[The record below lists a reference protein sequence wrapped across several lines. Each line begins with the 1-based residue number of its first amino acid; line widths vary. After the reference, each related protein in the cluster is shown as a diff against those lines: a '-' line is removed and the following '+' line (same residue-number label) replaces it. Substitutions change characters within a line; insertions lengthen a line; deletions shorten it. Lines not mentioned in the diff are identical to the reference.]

1 MAQYS
6 RKMNAILESIAKREG
21 ISTARV
27 VREMEIAMESV
38 KNSKDPN
45 TAAAFRQ
52 LFGGKTPTL
61 EEFVRTLAKP
71 DIPSEG

>member
-6 RKMNAILESIAKREG
+6 REMHAILETIAKREG
-21 ISTARV
+21 TSIAEV

-52 LFGGKTPTL
+52 LFGCKMPSL
-61 EEFVRTLAKP
+61 EEFVRALAKP
-71 DIPSEG
+71 DAPSEG

>member
-1 MAQYS
+1 MGQYS
-6 RKMNAILESIAKREG
+6 REMKAILEAIAKREG
-21 ISTARV
+21 TSAAEV

-38 KNSKDPN
+38 RNSKDPQ

-61 EEFVRTLAKP
+61 EEFVRTLARP